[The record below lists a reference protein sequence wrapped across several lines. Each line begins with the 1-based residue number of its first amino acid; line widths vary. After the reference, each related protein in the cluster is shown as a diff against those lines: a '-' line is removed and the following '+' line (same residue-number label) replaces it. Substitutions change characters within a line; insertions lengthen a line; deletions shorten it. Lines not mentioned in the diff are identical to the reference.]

1 MIKKAA
7 KYNLEKNRCDYARK
21 FVNLQPE
28 NLRDMSDLAIQKV
41 INNLYAHHMEI
52 EKQNHELRKNQL
64 EMEKSRLISENKIK
78 KLKNELEQRVLER
91 TLKLEDANKELE
103 AFSYSVSH
111 DLCAPLRHMTGF
123 AELLYT
129 GSNVHLDDKGRHYL
143 TVIIKSAQRMS
154 ALIDNLLH
162 FSKSGR
168 GELNKEIIDLNVIIE
183 EVIKELS
190 EEINNRTIKWEIQKL
205 PAAYV
210 DRNTIRLVWLN
221 LLSNALKY
229 TRLQKEA
236 FIEIGT
242 ESSIK
247 NENVFYVKDN
257 GIGFDMKYIDKLFG
271 VFQRLHSREEYEGT
285 GIGLANVRRIIHRH
299 HGRTWA
305 NGEVDQ
311 GAVFYFSIPKLKRK
325 I

>member
-1 MIKKAA
+1 MV
-7 KYNLEKNRCDYARK
+7 KYNLQKTRCDFAEK
-21 FVNLQPE
+21 FISLKPE
-28 NLRDMSDLAIQKV
+28 NLPDMSDSAIQKV
-41 INNLYAHHMEI
+41 INDLYAHHVEV
-52 EKQNHELRKNQL
+52 EKQNQKLRKTQL
-64 EMEKSRLISENKIK
+64 ELEKSRLISE
-78 KLKNELEQRVLER
+78 KNIRELNDELEQRVLER
-91 TLKLEDANKELE
+91 TLKLEEANKELE

-143 TVIIKSAQRMS
+143 TVIIKSAQRLS

-168 GELNKEIIDLNVIIE
+168 GELNKEFIDLNVIIE

-190 EEINNRTIKWEIQKL
+190 EEINGRTIKWEIQKL
-205 PAAYV
+205 PIPYV
-210 DRNTIRLVWLN
+210 DRNTIKLVWLN

-229 TRLQKEA
+229 TRLRKDA

-242 ESSIK
+242 ESSQK

-271 VFQRLHSREEYEGT
+271 VFQRLHSREDFEGT

-299 HGRTWA
+299 NGRTWA
-305 NGEVDQ
+305 HGKVGK
-311 GAVFYFSIPKLKRK
+311 GAVFYFSIPKLKRV